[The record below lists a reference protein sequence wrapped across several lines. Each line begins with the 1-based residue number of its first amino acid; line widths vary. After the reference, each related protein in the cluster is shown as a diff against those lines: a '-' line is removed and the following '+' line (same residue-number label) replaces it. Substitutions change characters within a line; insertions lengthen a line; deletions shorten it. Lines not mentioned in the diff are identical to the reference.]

1 MVSPL
6 SLGFRLPSRL
16 TKHLPDIHQRS
27 HPSVHQVGGPLG
39 HQQVMPGGR
48 VGCLI
53 MKDRKTSHTL
63 SPRVKAHMYPT

>member
-27 HPSVHQVGGPLG
+27 HPSVHQDGSPLG
-39 HQQVMPGGR
+39 HQQAMAWRPGWLPDNER
-48 VGCLI
+48 
-53 MKDRKTSHTL
+53 
-63 SPRVKAHMYPT
+63 

>member
-16 TKHLPDIHQRS
+16 TKHLPDIHQQS
-27 HPSVHQVGGPLG
+27 HPSVHQDGSSLG
-39 HQQVMPGGR
+39 DQQVMSGGWA
-48 VGCLI
+48 GCLI

-63 SPRVKAHMYPT
+63 SPTVKTRMHPT